1 MNPHRRHILGA
12 LPAALAL
19 QMASLFPSSPV
30 VAQRAG
36 KARVKV
42 ALLAPLTGPAAAIG
56 LSMQRAALL
65 AQAPGAKADELIV
78 VDTAG
83 GAAAAAK
90 LAVKRGARILLG
102 PLYAADTRAVLGAVD
117 PAIPVLS
124 FSNDESLAG
133 SGAFLL
139 GITATQSVTA
149 ILRYARS
156 RGVRRVAMLGGA
168 SPWAVQGVAVA
179 KTLAAGLGL
188 DIVPVAADA
197 PDLPAALRRAS
208 GGELPDAL
216 LVVETGDALRAA
228 AQATR
233 GSNLQLLGSQQSL
246 DRPVAGAEGAWVAG
260 PDPRQ
265 MSEFADRY
273 QARSGGL
280 PGSIA
285 ALAFDAANIAELLR
299 RGGAVDRGIL
309 LGGTAFPAI
318 TGPIR
323 FLADGTATRELAI
336 LVAGPDGFTATD
348 RA

>member
-1 MNPHRRHILGA
+1 MNPTRRHFLHA

-19 QMASLFPSSPV
+19 EMACSSSFGPV
-30 VAQRAG
+30 FAQRAG
-36 KARVKV
+36 KARVKA

-56 LSMQRAALL
+56 LSMQRAASL
-65 AQAPGAKADELIV
+65 AQASGAKADELIV
-78 VDTAG
+78 LDTAG
-83 GAAAAAK
+83 GAAAAAA
-90 LAVKRGARILLG
+90 LAVKRGARIIIG
-102 PLYAADTRAVLGAVD
+102 PLYAADTRAVVGAVS

-124 FSNDESLAG
+124 FSNDEGLAG

-139 GITATQSVTA
+139 GITATQSVTT
-149 ILRYARS
+149 ILRYARR
-156 RGVRRVAMLGGA
+156 RGVRRIAILDGA
-168 SPWAVQGVAVA
+168 SAWAVRGSATA
-179 KTLAAGLGL
+179 RSIALELGL
-188 DIVPVAADA
+188 NIVSIAPDT
-197 PDLPAALRRAS
+197 PDLPGALRRAG

-216 LVVETGDALRAA
+216 LVTETGEALRAV

-233 GSNLQLLGSQQSL
+233 GSGIQLLGSQQSL
-246 DRPVAGAEGAWVAG
+246 DRPVSGAEGAWVAG

-273 QARSGGL
+273 QARSGGT

-299 RGGAVDRGIL
+299 RGGAVDRGML
-309 LGGTAFPAI
+309 FDGTAYPAI